1 MSHNDVHNFPTQ
13 GLHILSVP
21 RMTFS
26 KWVVWGTP
34 QDGQMMLMLIVV
46 IKLVKISDQQVCV
59 CGEFDWQT
67 WGQVSEN
74 MFLQQKINSIL
85 GGEASGCELDG
96 HPEGHKTLFAFAQGE
111 LSDKNRG
118 VEDVD
123 KNKHA
128 S

>member
-1 MSHNDVHNFPTQ
+1 
-13 GLHILSVP
+13 
-21 RMTFS
+21 
-26 KWVVWGTP
+26 
-34 QDGQMMLMLIVV
+34 MLMLIVV

-74 MFLQQKINSIL
+74 IFLEQQIIEGKINSIS
-85 GGEASGCELDG
+85 GGEAGGCELDG

-111 LSDKNRG
+111 LSDKNRDA
-118 VEDVD
+118 EDVD

-128 S
+128 PKMIGSSQFENLKLSK